1 MKTFN
6 LLLFTT
12 LLFSC
17 TSSKQLT
24 ELKEENKVLKTEVI
38 NLNKKIEGLDKQN
51 TEYLIELEKLTKQ
64 LNNAK

>member
-1 MKTFN
+1 MKIFN

-17 TSSKQLT
+17 TSSQQLT
-24 ELKEENKVLKTEVI
+24 KLKEENKVLKTEIV

-51 TEYLIELEKLTKQ
+51 TEYLKQ
-64 LNNAK
+64 LEELTRQLDGAK